1 MEIVQE
7 HVRIVV
13 QNLNREI
20 LLMRRSAF
28 NKRAVGLWELPGGKT
43 DGKAPYSA
51 AMRELREETAIKVDQ
66 LELIGDVT
74 ESIEESLIFHT
85 AVYYVAPKKYAVKL
99 SPEHD
104 QWQWFSLYN
113 LHQNMLVK
121 NSEKIVQEIVLP
133 KLTDE
138 D

>member
-7 HVRIVV
+7 HVRVVV
-13 QNLNREI
+13 QNLNAEI
-20 LLMRRSAF
+20 LLLRRSVA

-43 DGKAPYSA
+43 DSEAPYSA
-51 AMRELREETAIKVDQ
+51 AMRELQEETAIKADQ
-66 LELIGDVT
+66 LELIGDVA
-74 ESIEESLIFHT
+74 EPIEENLTFHT
-85 AVYYVAPKKYAVKL
+85 TIYCVAPKKYAVKL

-104 QWQWFSLYN
+104 EWQWFSLYD
-113 LHQNMLVK
+113 LHHNMLAK

-138 D
+138 G